1 MLLKTLFGIALA
13 LSLTYVF
20 KMILFLDYHKTLWNH
35 RPGKCH
41 IVEGIDHGSEDM
53 QTTKSGLTFI
63 TSGIDGPFFSS
74 AMKEYHK
81 KNNARGRIMLF
92 NLEKPADGVRELM
105 IVGNKFSYENFSPH
119 GISVLE
125 EKDKVFLF
133 VVVHRAEE
141 DTVEK
146 FEFLE
151 KTLELKHLK
160 TYTGTLVHLLNDVAA
175 TGPETFYTTDY
186 GYYRNHIGHFLE
198 QMIGLYYGHVLFY
211 DGRDFIRVSEPT
223 YMANGI
229 TLSKDGK
236 HVYVVSS
243 AGKKVTFYKREPNN
257 RLTKVNEVELDTI
270 PDNPTIDPVTGDVL
284 LGCHPIAFKT
294 SRHLQDPSAET
305 AASQVLMLHMDKS
318 GTNVTGIT
326 ELLSDDLELYGSSS
340 ATLYKKRML
349 VGTVCHKMMYCEV
362 NTL

>member
-1 MLLKTLFGIALA
+1 MILKTLFGIALA
-13 LSLTYVF
+13 LSLTYIF
-20 KMILFLDYHKTLWNH
+20 KMVLFLDYHKTVWNH

-63 TSGIDGPFFSS
+63 TSGIDGPFFTS

-105 IVGNKFSYENFSPH
+105 IVGNQFSYEDFAPH

-125 EKDKVFLF
+125 EKDKIFLF

-160 TYTGTLVHLLNDVAA
+160 TYKGTLVHLLNDVAA
-175 TGPETFYTTDY
+175 TGHETFYTTEF
-186 GYYRNHIGHFLE
+186 GYYRNYIGHILE
-198 QMIGLYYGHVLFY
+198 QFIGLSYGHLLYY
-211 DGRDFIRVSEPT
+211 DGRDFIPVSEPT
-223 YMANGI
+223 YMVNGI
-229 TLSKDGK
+229 TLSKDGR
-236 HVYVVSS
+236 HVYTVSS
-243 AGKKVTFYKREPNN
+243 PGKKFIVYKREANN
-257 RLTKVNEVELDTI
+257 RLTKMNEVELYTI

-284 LGCHPIAFKT
+284 LGCHPIGIKIAK
-294 SRHLQDPSAET
+294 HLNDPGNEST
-305 AASQVLMLHMDKS
+305 PSQVLMLHMDKS

-326 ELLSDDLELYGSSS
+326 ELLSDNLELYGSTT

-362 NTL
+362 NML